1 MHGAYMLNK
10 INDFF
15 WELTKCLTLV
25 LAVSVLVSSLFGEE
39 VPFFGGILTNVQSVV
54 QILGSEGLGVIIAT
68 IIIFS
73 ILNKRSA

>member
-1 MHGAYMLNK
+1 MLDYINK
-10 INDFF
+10 INDLF
-15 WELTKCLTLV
+15 WGIAKFLFLI
-25 LAVSVLVSSLFGEE
+25 LAVSVLTSSLFGEDI
-39 VPFFGGILTNVQSVV
+39 PFFGGILTNVQNVV

>member
-1 MHGAYMLNK
+1 MLDYINK
-10 INDFF
+10 INGLF
-15 WELTKCLTLV
+15 WEIAKCLFLI
-25 LAVSVLVSSLFGEE
+25 LAVSVLTSSLFGEDI
-39 VPFFGGILTNVQSVV
+39 PFFGGILANVQNVV

>member
-1 MHGAYMLNK
+1 MLNYINK
-10 INDFF
+10 INDLF
-15 WELTKCLTLV
+15 WEIAKFLFLI
-25 LAVSVLVSSLFGEE
+25 LAVSVLTSSLFGEDI
-39 VPFFGGILTNVQSVV
+39 PFFGGILTNVQNVV

>member
-1 MHGAYMLNK
+1 MLDYINK
-10 INDFF
+10 INDLF
-15 WELTKCLTLV
+15 WGIAKFLFLI
-25 LAVSVLVSSLFGEE
+25 LAVSVLTSSLFGEDI
-39 VPFFGGILTNVQSVV
+39 PFFGGILANVQNVV

>member
-1 MHGAYMLNK
+1 MLNYINK
-10 INDFF
+10 INHLF
-15 WELTKCLTLV
+15 WEIAKCLFLI
-25 LAVSVLVSSLFGEE
+25 LAVSVLTSSLFGEDI
-39 VPFFGGILTNVQSVV
+39 PFFGGILTNVQNVV

>member
-1 MHGAYMLNK
+1 MLNYINK
-10 INDFF
+10 INDLFREIAKF
-15 WELTKCLTLV
+15 LFLI
-25 LAVSVLVSSLFGEE
+25 LAVSVLTSSLFGEDI
-39 VPFFGGILTNVQSVV
+39 PFFGGILANVQNVV

>member
-1 MHGAYMLNK
+1 MLNYINK
-10 INDFF
+10 INDLF
-15 WELTKCLTLV
+15 WEIAKFLFLI
-25 LAVSVLVSSLFGEE
+25 LAVSVLTSSLFGEDI
-39 VPFFGGILTNVQSVV
+39 PFFGGILANVQNVV